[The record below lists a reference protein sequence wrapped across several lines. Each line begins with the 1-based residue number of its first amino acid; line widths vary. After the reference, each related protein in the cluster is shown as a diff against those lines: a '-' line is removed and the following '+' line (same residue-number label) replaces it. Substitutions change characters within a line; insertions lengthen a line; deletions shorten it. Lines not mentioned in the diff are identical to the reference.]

1 MERFHLHVQQL
12 VRCMETCKEKLDH
25 ATVYSSEQ
33 AESAAF
39 KWDLKYT
46 LKVQPNASYSS
57 NPGKLIVQ
65 SCLPCLLVLIHAVGV
80 DSAVRMSSQQAVS

>member
-39 KWDLKYT
+39 KWDLEYT

-57 NPGKLIVQ
+57 IKSRKIYCAKFPTLS
-65 SCLPCLLVLIHAVGV
+65 SCV
-80 DSAVRMSSQQAVS
+80 DTCWWGR